1 MNILLAAAEI
11 NPFAK
16 GGGMADVTSYLCIE
30 WAEMGHDVVAALPCY
45 KSIDLNAY
53 GLRKTDISFEVPMGF
68 GKEKATVYSGTFP
81 NSDARIFLIGHDE
94 FFDEDYVYGDRNEDE
109 DDDRRFLFFDKA
121 IPELCKA
128 INFKPDIINCHDY
141 HTTFILPILKTQYKD
156 EPLFDRTGSVFT
168 IHNLSYQGIYDKYRV
183 MDFTGLKHKEFEV
196 GSWFEHEGK
205 VNFMK
210 TGIMYADR
218 ILTVSPTYAEEIKE
232 PYYSEGMQDAI
243 NSRLRDITGV
253 LNGVNYRVWNPAND
267 TLISKHYDASSLEI
281 KEELKQEYL
290 KEAGIPESKL
300 HLPLISFVSRLT
312 EQKGLDIIENKI
324 AKLLNT
330 NKFILAILGEGQE
343 KYEDLVIEAKNQ
355 FPDNMILHLN
365 YNDREAHRLIAAS
378 DFLLMPSK
386 YEPCGL
392 TQMYALK
399 YGTIPIVRSTGGLAD
414 TITNYTAEKGTGNG
428 ISFPHYNRDEL
439 EAAVRRAVDL
449 YKSKDHINTI
459 RQNGMAENHSSK
471 RCAKGYIEVFKE
483 VLDNKD

>member
-30 WAEMGHDVVAALPCY
+30 WAEMGHDVVAVLPSY
-45 KSIDLNAY
+45 KAIDKSAY
-53 GLRKTDISFEVPMGF
+53 GLVETEISFDVSMGF
-68 GKEKATVYSGTFP
+68 SKEKAVVYRGTFP
-81 NSDARIFLIGHDE
+81 NSSAKIYLIGHEE
-94 FFDEDYVYGDRNEDE
+94 FFDEEYVYGDRNEDE
-109 DDDRRFLFFDKA
+109 DDDRRFIFFNKA

-128 INFKPDIINCHDY
+128 INFKPDILNCHDY
-141 HTTFILPILKTQYKD
+141 HTSFVMPILKTQYQS
-156 EPLFDRTGSVFT
+156 EPLFERTGTIFT

-183 MDFTGLKHKEFEV
+183 MDFTEMKHKEFEV

-218 ILTVSPTYAEEIKE
+218 IITVSPTYAEEIKE

-253 LNGVNYRVWNPAND
+253 LNGVNYRIWDPKID
-267 TLISKHYDASSLEI
+267 IFLSKNYNSESLEI
-281 KEELKQEYL
+281 KEQLKLEYL
-290 KEAGIPESKL
+290 EESKIPSKKH
-300 HLPLISFVSRLT
+300 HLPLISFVNRLT

-324 AKLLNT
+324 NKLLST
-330 NKFILAILGEGQE
+330 NKFILAVLGEGQE
-343 KYEDLVIEAKNQ
+343 KYEDLIIEAKNQ
-355 FPDNMILHLN
+355 FPNNVILHLK
-365 YNDREAHRLIAAS
+365 YDEGEAHRLIAAS

-386 YEPCGL
+386 FEPCGL

-414 TITNYTAEKGTGNG
+414 TITNYISEKGIGNG
-428 ISFPHYNRDEL
+428 ISFPHYNRDEF
-439 EAAVRRAVDL
+439 EAAIRKAVDL
-449 YKSKDHINTI
+449 YKSKEHIEII
-459 RQNGMAENHSSK
+459 RRNGMEENHSSK
-471 RCAKGYIEVFKE
+471 RCAKKYIEIFKE

>member
-16 GGGMADVTSYLCIE
+16 GGGMADVTSFLCVE
-30 WAEMGHDVVAALPCY
+30 WAEMGHDVVAVLPGY
-45 KSIDLNAY
+45 KSIDKAAY
-53 GLRKTDISFEVPMGF
+53 GLRKTDISFEVTMGF
-68 GKEKATVYSGTFP
+68 HNEIATVYSGTFP

-94 FFDEDYVYGDRNEDE
+94 FFDDEYVYGDRNEDE

-121 IPELCKA
+121 VPELCKA
-128 INFKPDIINCHDY
+128 INFRPDIINCHDY
-141 HTTFILPILKTQYKD
+141 HTSFIMPLLKTQYKD
-156 EPLFDRTGSVFT
+156 EPLFAKTGTVFT

-196 GSWFEHEGK
+196 GSWFEHEGM

-218 ILTVSPTYAEEIKE
+218 ILTVSPTYAEEIKQ

-253 LNGVNYRVWNPAND
+253 LNGVNYREWNPTID
-267 TLISKHYDASSLEI
+267 TFISKNYDSTSLEI
-281 KEELKQEYL
+281 KEELKLEYL
-290 KEAGIPESKL
+290 TEAGIPEKK
-300 HLPLISFVSRLT
+300 HKLPLISFIGRLT

-324 AKLLNT
+324 SKLLDL
-330 NKFILAILGEGQE
+330 NKFVLAILGEGLD
-343 KYEDLVIEAKNQ
+343 KYEDLVISAKNQ
-355 FPDNMILHLN
+355 FPDSVILVLK
-365 YNDREAHRLIAAS
+365 YSERDAHRLIAAS

-386 YEPCGL
+386 FEPCGL

-399 YGTIPIVRSTGGLAD
+399 YGTIPIVRATGGLAD
-414 TITNYTAEKGTGNG
+414 TVTNYSTEKGTGNG

-439 EAAVRRAVDL
+439 EASVRQAVDL
-449 YKSKDHINTI
+449 YKSKDQIETL

-471 RCAKGYIEVFKE
+471 RCAKEYIAVFKE
-483 VLDNKD
+483 VLDDRN